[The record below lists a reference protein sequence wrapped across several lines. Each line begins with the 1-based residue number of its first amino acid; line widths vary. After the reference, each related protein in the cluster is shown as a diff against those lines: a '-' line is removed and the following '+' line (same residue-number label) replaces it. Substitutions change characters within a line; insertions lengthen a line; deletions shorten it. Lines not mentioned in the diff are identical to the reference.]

1 MTLNCSTATGAA
13 DVQAAQVFAQQAAGA
28 GVTVKVNK
36 VDASAYWNTGNYGT
50 YPFAMTYWSTR
61 NYLAQAQLCLLPAQN
76 GDDAALY
83 WTETYWNDAE
93 WLKLFNEAVV
103 DRRRHQAQRDGL
115 AARDDRLRAW
125 RLPHLRARRAERRVQ
140 RQAWRRRAGRLRR

>member
-1 MTLNCSTATGAA
+1 
-13 DVQAAQVFAQQAAGA
+13 
-28 GVTVKVNK
+28 
-36 VDASAYWNTGNYGT
+36 
-50 YPFAMTYWSTR
+50 MTYWSTR

-103 DRRRHQAQRDGL
+103 TVDDAKRNELVSQL
-115 AARDDRLRAW
+115 ATIDYERGGYIIYEHGVQNDAYSDKLGGVVPDAFGGESAT
-125 RLPHLRARRAERRVQ
+125 RARFNLMYVV
-140 RQAWRRRAGRLRR
+140 